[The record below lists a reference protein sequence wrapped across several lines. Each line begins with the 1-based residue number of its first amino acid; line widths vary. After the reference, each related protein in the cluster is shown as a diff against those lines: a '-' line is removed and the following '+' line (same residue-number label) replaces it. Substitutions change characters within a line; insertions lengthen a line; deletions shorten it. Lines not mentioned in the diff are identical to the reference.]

1 MYITAIRS
9 PILFIRPVQHLHR
22 LIMRMS
28 PLANQLLLRLLQRE
42 QATFKSMVELISRVI
57 DLDFQEVSA
66 GSGQIRLTTANT
78 WLGGYADY
86 PNTGSYQRLVIS
98 DDVTDLGVNGASF
111 MSILWHEFGHTLG
124 LEHPGNYRGGGGSS
138 NAPYL
143 DPTLD
148 TSLLSIMSYNDV
160 NLMYLDVSQA
170 SFAPL
175 DLKTLLNIYGPSKN
189 TDGINYIFDNTYTGN
204 SNKHFGQTFVG
215 NDNIINMD
223 DSSVFWA
230 WATNGID
237 TIDVS
242 NYYRNGVNVHYDIG
256 VYVDTGIGA
265 IYLPHDGSD
274 KTAENGSPHA
284 VEIYDYSNGTI
295 ELASENN
302 FSNIRIYQSD
312 HSLAI
317 ENVILT
323 DESDS
328 IIIGDLIKN
337 IYAGGGND
345 VLTGFSDGII
355 LDGGTGN
362 DIWTINDSLSNYISK
377 QTASGFTLANAAN
390 ESVSYLGID
399 KVTFTDGNLILDA
412 LPSVATTQAYR
423 LYKTAFDREPDFEG
437 LGYWINEMDTGFTLN
452 DVASS
457 FIASVEFK
465 SLYGNTPS
473 NTDFVRLLYN
483 NVLDRDPDE
492 EGYAYWL
499 NDMDNGLSKEGV
511 LISFSESS
519 ENQANVIDLIAH
531 GIGYQEWIV

>member
-1 MYITAIRS
+1 
-9 PILFIRPVQHLHR
+9 
-22 LIMRMS
+22 
-28 PLANQLLLRLLQRE
+28 
-42 QATFKSMVELISRVI
+42 
-57 DLDFQEVSA
+57 
-66 GSGQIRLTTANT
+66 
-78 WLGGYADY
+78 
-86 PNTGSYQRLVIS
+86 
-98 DDVTDLGVNGASF
+98 
-111 MSILWHEFGHTLG
+111 
-124 LEHPGNYRGGGGSS
+124 
-138 NAPYL
+138 
-143 DPTLD
+143 
-148 TSLLSIMSYNDV
+148 MSYNDV